1 MIVVKFGGHAMA
13 DENGNFADAIL
24 FGISSGEKIVV
35 VHGGGPQIDKAL
47 AVAGIESQFI
57 GGFRYT
63 SPEIFT
69 IVERVLTQEVGSQV
83 AHTLVRSGVKAK
95 AISGRAL
102 PTFISRK
109 KMALIDGTSAD
120 LGQVGEVVSVNTAQI
135 QSLLEDGYV
144 PVISPISA
152 DEAGDGGLN
161 LNADLA
167 AAALAGALDASVLII
182 MTDVAGIYRSW
193 PNKDSLID
201 VICAAELESIKSIF
215 TEGMAPKVQ
224 GALNAIAQ
232 GARAVR
238 IIDGRDPASF
248 SAALAGHGGTLVVA

>member
-69 IVERVLTQEVGSQV
+69 IVERVLTREVGSQV
-83 AHTLVRSGVKAK
+83 AATLVSRGVKAK

-109 KMALIDGTSAD
+109 KMALIDGTPAD

-167 AAALAGALDASVLII
+167 AAALAGVLETCILII

-193 PNKDSLID
+193 PDRESLID
-201 VICAAELESIKSIF
+201 VISAAELESVKTVF

-224 GALNAIAQ
+224 AALDAIAQ